1 MCIINGINPIKIEIQ
16 GDYWDSQIY
25 KGRLYLWE
33 INGSLIVV
41 DWEKLITDLII
52 GNDNEYSL
60 TIESAFMNS
69 DNLYSN
75 NELATWLSFLDY
87 KNKFKSELNELS
99 KKEFIFSK
107 NKLTKYIINEF
118 ENPFKDI
125 STDIDIYYDTFYS
138 LLDSGLWKIKFNPE
152 SNEIFSE
159 SKISKLWDCPLLALK
174 IRSGGRIGLAGGDEG
189 VFEYDVFPKNYLGDS
204 NKLKP
209 VGKDIVKIS
218 DIQSL
223 FINWSYSSI
232 YNSSDIA
239 ESSLLAFEGSK
250 DPNKLK
256 YIGNI
261 SQEEIFNSGEKS
273 FLSWAS
279 DDKIYRITSS
289 GVDMVRFTQSKLKE
303 NNYKEAFMNRQ
314 TFDIQYSCEENV
326 IGAGVG
332 LFGNIIEYENGLLI
346 MQSNNDFFYI
356 KGPIT
361 RWRVFPRSVRYENQL
376 HVVLDEKLE
385 IYSFNSDYFI
395 TQEEKVFGSKRY
407 FNKKR
412 GNEWG

>member
-1 MCIINGINPIKIEIQ
+1 MCTINDIKPLKIELE

-25 KGRLYLWE
+25 KGRLYLWK
-33 INGSLIVV
+33 IDGNLIVI
-41 DWEKLITDLII
+41 DWEKLIADLIRE
-52 GNDNEYSL
+52 NDKGYSL

-75 NELATWLSFLDY
+75 KELATMLSLLNY
-87 KNKFKSELNELS
+87 KNEFKSDLDELS
-99 KKEFIFSK
+99 KKEFVFSEK
-107 NKLTKYIINEF
+107 KLAVYIINEF

-125 STDIDIYYDTFYS
+125 PTDMDIYYDTFYS
-138 LLDSGLWKIKFNPE
+138 LLDSGLWKIKFDSS

-159 SKISKLWDCPLLALK
+159 SKVTKLWDCPLLALK
-174 IRSGGRIGLAGGDEG
+174 IRSGGRIGLAGGNEG
-189 VFEYDVFPKNYLGDS
+189 VFEYDVFPKTYLGNS
-204 NKLKP
+204 NELK
-209 VGKDIVKIS
+209 KIQDDIVKIS
-218 DIQSL
+218 DCQSL

-239 ESSLLAFEGSK
+239 ESSLLAFEGNK
-250 DPNKLK
+250 DSNKLN

-261 SQEEIFNSGEKS
+261 SQKEIFNSEEKTY
-273 FLSWAS
+273 LSWAN

-289 GVDMVRFTQSKLKE
+289 GVDMIRFTQSKLKE
-303 NNYKEAFMNRQ
+303 GSYKEAFWNKQ
-314 TFDIQYSCEENV
+314 TFDIKQSDAETAIC
-326 IGAGVG
+326 AGVG
-332 LFGNIIEYENGLLI
+332 LFGNVIEYENGLLI
-346 MQSNNDFFYI
+346 MQSNNEIFDI

-361 RWRVFPRSVRYENQL
+361 RWRMFPRSVRYENQL

-395 TQEEKVFGSKRY
+395 DQEEKVFGSKRY

-412 GNEWG
+412 GKEWG